1 MQPSWVEAQWIR
13 SFDAIGMG
21 EPSIL
26 TRRDLPDDQSVINQL
41 GPSTTTPVAATDF
54 NLKPSKCVVG
64 TVMKVPVTQ
73 PSSVQQNNFSS
84 SQLVVANRTI
94 Y

>member
-21 EPSIL
+21 EQSIL
-26 TRRDLPDDQSVINQL
+26 TRRDLPGDQFENNQL
-41 GPSTTTPVAATDF
+41 GPNTTIPVAATKF
-54 NLKPSKCVVG
+54 NLKSSKCVVG